1 MMNEFFE
8 EHPRIH
14 AAAVYA
20 AMFGSA
26 IMVTVAGSV
35 AIAKALKACIEDED

>member
-1 MMNEFFE
+1 MNEFFN

-14 AAAVYA
+14 SIAVYT

-26 IMVTVAGSV
+26 IVVTIAGSV
-35 AIAKALKACIEDED
+35 AIAKALKACVEDED

>member
-1 MMNEFFE
+1 MNEFFN

-14 AAAVYA
+14 AVVVYT

-26 IMVTVAGSV
+26 IVVAAAGSL
-35 AIAKALKACIEDED
+35 AIAKALRACVEDED